1 MTRYQP
7 SSTFEFYHQSPSTLD
22 AKPVFSADDE
32 MSVLDD
38 KILESSTSDI
48 PSMNDPRRSSFDHTP
63 EDFSRR
69 NSVWSESQS
78 RHASQMSTP
87 LFESVNP
94 FVRVDTAP
102 SASYGQPQSWP
113 LSADSG
119 SCTPTP
125 IYEQFPHDYDG
136 NSSNP
141 FAGGAVGPVN
151 PTSFSHIP
159 YRPGSTFPGST
170 ATPMSPQSSQGWVSG
185 TSEAT
190 EARAKPVR
198 NTPYRNG
205 SPLHLRRD
213 GIRKKNARFDI
224 PAERTLSNIDMLISQ
239 CTDEDEIKELKQQKR
254 LLRNRQAAL
263 DSRQRKKVH
272 TEQLEEDKKRS
283 SSLINELEEA
293 LREMKLREAEY
304 HREKAELF
312 EREQHLRGYIDQLH
326 IEKEEMIRS
335 HTLETGELRKKNAIL
350 REHLEKVELNAQP
363 ASNSTFRN
371 DFSDYENITMENAPW
386 DDFSMVNEFSLGT
399 ENHGLISTPTPVSDN
414 SILVNSKKAEKSSDK
429 PPGHTDSS
437 PFSWNTFYM
446 CLLFGAFIASNSS
459 TVSPAIPPLSEE
471 YRVESANV
479 LRAVLASA
487 DSTDA
492 ANSLNPGA
500 IPGPSLTT
508 LEDDG
513 GDFKPPPSNFQQ
525 AYANMRNTGMQHT
538 KKVPEKVVRDFR
550 RMVKKCSA
558 STSVKDEQIGAAST
572 DLSYDDFEHPTPLDA
587 TSNNSI
593 YNDRIPLRPRKHQHA
608 TANPQEDLVLLFLPF
623 PTALDQQFYLLCE
636 LFLAFRYLYTL
647 YTLVVLCPMV
657 LARTYKRSPPI
668 LSNLIAAK
676 PQGWTLLQL
685 GLRGLAILG
694 RLFLNSVLRV
704 AQI

>member
-7 SSTFEFYHQSPSTLD
+7 SSTFAFYHQSPALD
-22 AKPVFSADDE
+22 AKPIFSGDDE

-48 PSMNDPRRSSFDHTP
+48 PSMNDPRRSSFDHTS

-87 LFESVNP
+87 LFEPVNP
-94 FVRVDTAP
+94 FARVDTAHP
-102 SASYGQPQSWP
+102 NSYGQQQPWP

-125 IYEQFPHDYDG
+125 IYEQFPQDYDG
-136 NSSNP
+136 SSTNP

-151 PTSFSHIP
+151 PMSFSHMQ
-159 YRPGSTFPGST
+159 YRPGSTFPGSS

-190 EARAKPVR
+190 EARSKPSR
-198 NTPYRNG
+198 NSTYRNG

-224 PAERTLSNIDMLISQ
+224 PAERTLSNIDLLISQ

-272 TEQLEEDKKRS
+272 TEKLEEDKKRS
-283 SSLINELEEA
+283 STLINELEEA
-293 LREMKLREAEY
+293 LREMKLREQEY
-304 HREKAELF
+304 HREKAEHF
-312 EREQHLRGYIDQLH
+312 EREQQLRTYINQLH
-326 IEKEEMIRS
+326 LEKEEMIRS

-350 REHLEKVELNAQP
+350 REHLEKVELGAQP
-363 ASNSTFRN
+363 APNSTFRN
-371 DFSDYENITMENAPW
+371 EFSDYENITMENAPW
-386 DDFSMVNEFSLGT
+386 DDFSMVNEFSLNT
-399 ENHGLISTPTPVSDN
+399 ENHSLIRTPTPLPDTAV
-414 SILVNSKKAEKSSDK
+414 LVASKKSEKSLEK

-459 TVSPAIPPLSEE
+459 SVSPAIPALSEE
-471 YRVESANV
+471 YRAESANV

-487 DSTDA
+487 DSSDTA
-492 ANSLNPGA
+492 SALNPGA
-500 IPGPSLTT
+500 IPGTSSSTTANLPTTITGAEMAQITGRGPSSSNLDDLHRNLVAPTKQQEEEQVFSLTTERYRSLTT

-525 AYANMRNTGMQHT
+525 AYANMRNAGMQHT
-538 KKVPEKVVRDFR
+538 KNAPDIYSRSLLWDRVPEKVVQDFR
-550 RMVKKCSA
+550 RMVKECSA
-558 STSVKDEQIGAAST
+558 STQVKDEQAGAVCQS
-572 DLSYDDFEHPTPLDA
+572 
-587 TSNNSI
+587 
-593 YNDRIPLRPRKHQHA
+593 
-608 TANPQEDLVLLFLPF
+608 
-623 PTALDQQFYLLCE
+623 
-636 LFLAFRYLYTL
+636 
-647 YTLVVLCPMV
+647 
-657 LARTYKRSPPI
+657 
-668 LSNLIAAK
+668 
-676 PQGWTLLQL
+676 
-685 GLRGLAILG
+685 
-694 RLFLNSVLRV
+694 
-704 AQI
+704 

>member
-7 SSTFEFYHQSPSTLD
+7 SSTFEFYHQSPSALD
-22 AKPVFSADDE
+22 AKPVFSGDDE

-48 PSMNDPRRSSFDHTP
+48 PSMNDPRRSSFDHTS

-69 NSVWSESQS
+69 NSVWSDSQS

-87 LFESVNP
+87 LFEPVNP
-94 FVRVDTAP
+94 FVRVDTTQ
-102 SASYGQPQSWP
+102 STSYGQQQSWP

-136 NSSNP
+136 NSTNP

-151 PTSFSHIP
+151 PMSFSHMP

-190 EARAKPVR
+190 EARSKPIR
-198 NTPYRNG
+198 NTTYRNG
-205 SPLHLRRD
+205 SPLHMRRD

-304 HREKAELF
+304 HREKTELF

-326 IEKEEMIRS
+326 MEKEEMIRS

-350 REHLEKVELNAQP
+350 REHLEKAELNAQP
-363 ASNSTFRN
+363 VPNSTFRN
-371 DFSDYENITMENAPW
+371 EFSDYENITMENAPW

-399 ENHGLISTPTPVSDN
+399 ENHALIHTPTPVPDN
-414 SILVNSKKAEKSSDK
+414 TVLVTSKKADKSLEK

-446 CLLFGAFIASNSS
+446 CLLFGAFIASNNGA
-459 TVSPAIPPLSEE
+459 VSPAIPPLSEE
-471 YRVESANV
+471 YRAESANV

-487 DSTDA
+487 DSSDA
-492 ANSLNPGA
+492 PNALIPGA
-500 IPGPSLTT
+500 IPGPSSSAAANFPTTITGAEMAQITSGGGPPTSNLDDLHRNLVAPTKQQEEEQIFSLSTERYRSLTT

-525 AYANMRNTGMQHT
+525 AYANMRNSGMQHT
-538 KKVPEKVVRDFR
+538 KNAPDIYSRSLLWDRVPEKVVRDFR
-550 RMVKKCSA
+550 RMVKECGA
-558 STSVKDEQIGAAST
+558 AAPGKDEQMGAVCQS
-572 DLSYDDFEHPTPLDA
+572 
-587 TSNNSI
+587 
-593 YNDRIPLRPRKHQHA
+593 
-608 TANPQEDLVLLFLPF
+608 
-623 PTALDQQFYLLCE
+623 
-636 LFLAFRYLYTL
+636 
-647 YTLVVLCPMV
+647 
-657 LARTYKRSPPI
+657 
-668 LSNLIAAK
+668 
-676 PQGWTLLQL
+676 
-685 GLRGLAILG
+685 
-694 RLFLNSVLRV
+694 
-704 AQI
+704 

>member
-7 SSTFEFYHQSPSTLD
+7 PSAFEFYHQSPSSLD
-22 AKPVFSADDE
+22 TKPVFSGDDE

-38 KILESSTSDI
+38 KILETTSDI
-48 PSMNDPRRSSFDHTP
+48 ASMNDPRRSSYDHTS

-69 NSVWSESQS
+69 NSVWSDSQS
-78 RHASQMSTP
+78 RNTSQMSTP

-94 FVRVDTAP
+94 FGRVDTTP
-102 SASYGQPQSWP
+102 SASYGQHQSWP

-136 NSSNP
+136 SSTNP

-151 PTSFSHIP
+151 LVPFSQIP
-159 YRPGSTFPGST
+159 FRPGSTFPQSA

-185 TSEAT
+185 TSEST
-190 EARAKPVR
+190 EARSKPIR
-198 NTPYRNG
+198 NTTYRNG
-205 SPLHLRRD
+205 SPLHMRRD

-283 SSLINELEEA
+283 SSLITELQDA

-304 HREKAELF
+304 LREKTEMF

-326 IEKEEMIRS
+326 LEKEEMIRS
-335 HTLETGELRKKNAIL
+335 HTLETGELRKKNVIL
-350 REHLEKVELNAQP
+350 REHLDKAELNAQQTTN
-363 ASNSTFRN
+363 ATFRN
-371 DFSDYENITMENAPW
+371 EFSDYENITMENAPW
-386 DDFSMVNEFSLGT
+386 DDFSIVNEFSLDAH
-399 ENHGLISTPTPVSDN
+399 NSSLVRTPTPIPDN
-414 SILVNSKKAEKSSDK
+414 TALMASKKSDKSTDK
-429 PPGHTDSS
+429 PPGHTESS

-459 TVSPAIPPLSEE
+459 SVSAPAIPPLSEE
-471 YRVESANV
+471 YRAESANV

-487 DSTDA
+487 DTMEA
-492 ANSLNPGA
+492 AQTLNFGT
-500 IPGPSLTT
+500 IPGPSVSTT
-508 LEDDG
+508 ASLPTTITGAEMARITGGGPTSSLEDLHHNLVALTKQQEEEQIFSLSTERYRALTDLEDEG

-525 AYANMRNTGMQHT
+525 AYASMRSSGLQHT
-538 KKVPEKVVRDFR
+538 KNAPDIYSRSLLWDRVPEKVVQDFR
-550 RMVKKCSA
+550 RMVKQCGVSDA
-558 STSVKDEQIGAAST
+558 AKDEQTGGVCQS
-572 DLSYDDFEHPTPLDA
+572 
-587 TSNNSI
+587 
-593 YNDRIPLRPRKHQHA
+593 
-608 TANPQEDLVLLFLPF
+608 
-623 PTALDQQFYLLCE
+623 
-636 LFLAFRYLYTL
+636 
-647 YTLVVLCPMV
+647 
-657 LARTYKRSPPI
+657 
-668 LSNLIAAK
+668 
-676 PQGWTLLQL
+676 
-685 GLRGLAILG
+685 
-694 RLFLNSVLRV
+694 
-704 AQI
+704 

>member
-1 MTRYQP
+1 MTRYQA
-7 SSTFEFYHQSPSTLD
+7 SSTFEFYHQSPALD
-22 AKPVFSADDE
+22 AKPVFSGDDE

-48 PSMNDPRRSSFDHTP
+48 PSMNDPRRSSFDHTS

-87 LFESVNP
+87 LFEPVNP
-94 FVRVDTAP
+94 FARVDTSHP
-102 SASYGQPQSWP
+102 TSYGQQQPWP

-125 IYEQFPHDYDG
+125 IYEQFPQDYDG
-136 NSSNP
+136 NSTNP

-151 PTSFSHIP
+151 PMSFSHMQ
-159 YRPGSTFPGST
+159 YRPGSTFPGSS

-190 EARAKPVR
+190 EARSKPSR
-198 NTPYRNG
+198 NSTYRNG

-224 PAERTLSNIDMLISQ
+224 PAERTLSNIDLLISQ

-283 SSLINELEEA
+283 STLINELEEA
-293 LREMKLREAEY
+293 LREMKLREQEY

-312 EREQHLRGYIDQLH
+312 EREQQLRTYINQLH
-326 IEKEEMIRS
+326 MEKEEMIRS

-350 REHLEKVELNAQP
+350 REHLEKVELGAQP
-363 ASNSTFRN
+363 APNSAFRN
-371 DFSDYENITMENAPW
+371 EFSDYENITMENAPW
-386 DDFSMVNEFSLGT
+386 DDFSMVNEFSLNT
-399 ENHGLISTPTPVSDN
+399 ENHGLIRTPTPVPDN
-414 SILVNSKKAEKSSDK
+414 TVLVTSKKSEKSLDK

-446 CLLFGAFIASNSS
+446 CLLFGAFIASNNSS
-459 TVSPAIPPLSEE
+459 ISPALPALSEE
-471 YRVESANV
+471 YRAESANV

-487 DSTDA
+487 DSSDA
-492 ANSLNPGA
+492 ANALNPGA
-500 IPGPSLTT
+500 LPGTSSSITANLPTTITGAEMAQITGGGPSTSNLDDLHRNLVAPTKQQEEEQVFSLTTERYRSLTT

-525 AYANMRNTGMQHT
+525 AYANMRNAGMQHT
-538 KKVPEKVVRDFR
+538 KNVPDIYSRSLLWDRVPEKVVQDFR
-550 RMVKKCSA
+550 RMVKECSA
-558 STSVKDEQIGAAST
+558 STPIKDEQAGAVCQS
-572 DLSYDDFEHPTPLDA
+572 
-587 TSNNSI
+587 
-593 YNDRIPLRPRKHQHA
+593 
-608 TANPQEDLVLLFLPF
+608 
-623 PTALDQQFYLLCE
+623 
-636 LFLAFRYLYTL
+636 
-647 YTLVVLCPMV
+647 
-657 LARTYKRSPPI
+657 
-668 LSNLIAAK
+668 
-676 PQGWTLLQL
+676 
-685 GLRGLAILG
+685 
-694 RLFLNSVLRV
+694 
-704 AQI
+704 

>member
-7 SSTFEFYHQSPSTLD
+7 SSTFEFYHQSPSALD
-22 AKPVFSADDE
+22 SKPVFPGDDE

-38 KILESSTSDI
+38 KILESSTSDT
-48 PSMNDPRRSSFDHTP
+48 PSINDPRRSSFDHTS

-69 NSVWSESQS
+69 NSVWSDSQS
-78 RHASQMSTP
+78 RHTSQMSTP
-87 LFESVNP
+87 LFEPVNP
-94 FVRVDTAP
+94 FVRVETV
-102 SASYGQPQSWP
+102 SSGYSQQQSWP

-125 IYEQFPHDYDG
+125 IYEQYPHDYDG
-136 NSSNP
+136 NSTNP

-151 PTSFSHIP
+151 PMSFSHMP

-190 EARAKPVR
+190 EARSKPIR
-198 NTPYRNG
+198 NTTYRNG
-205 SPLHLRRD
+205 SPLHMRRD

-272 TEQLEEDKKRS
+272 TEQLEEEKKRNS
-283 SSLINELEEA
+283 SHIHQLEETI
-293 LREMKLREAEY
+293 REMKLRDEEH

-312 EREQHLRGYIDQLH
+312 EREQHLRSYIDQLH
-326 IEKEEMIRS
+326 MEKEEMIRS

-350 REHLEKVELNAQP
+350 REHLEKLELSAQP
-363 ASNSTFRN
+363 PPNSTFRN
-371 DFSDYENITMENAPW
+371 EFSDYENITMENAPW
-386 DDFSMVNEFSLGT
+386 DDFSMVNEYSLCS
-399 ENHGLISTPTPVSDN
+399 ENHALIRTPTPVPEN
-414 SILVNSKKAEKSSDK
+414 AILLPSKKPDKSLEK

-459 TVSPAIPPLSEE
+459 SVSPAIPPLSEE
-471 YRVESANV
+471 YRAESANV

-487 DSTDA
+487 DSADA
-492 ANSLNPGA
+492 TNALHPGT
-500 IPGPSLTT
+500 IPGPSSANAILPSTITGAEMAQITSGSGPLSSNLDDLHQNLVAPTKQQEEEQIFSLSTERYRSLIT

-513 GDFKPPPSNFQQ
+513 GDLKPPPSNFQQ
-525 AYANMRNTGMQHT
+525 AYSTMRNAGMQHT
-538 KKVPEKVVRDFR
+538 KNAPDIYSRSLLWDRVPEKVVQDFR
-550 RMVKKCSA
+550 RMVKECGA
-558 STSVKDEQIGAAST
+558 PAAGKDEQVGGVCQS
-572 DLSYDDFEHPTPLDA
+572 
-587 TSNNSI
+587 
-593 YNDRIPLRPRKHQHA
+593 
-608 TANPQEDLVLLFLPF
+608 
-623 PTALDQQFYLLCE
+623 
-636 LFLAFRYLYTL
+636 
-647 YTLVVLCPMV
+647 
-657 LARTYKRSPPI
+657 
-668 LSNLIAAK
+668 
-676 PQGWTLLQL
+676 
-685 GLRGLAILG
+685 
-694 RLFLNSVLRV
+694 
-704 AQI
+704 

>member
-7 SSTFEFYHQSPSTLD
+7 SSTFEFYHQSPPALD
-22 AKPVFSADDE
+22 SKPVFSGDDE

-48 PSMNDPRRSSFDHTP
+48 ASMNDPRRSSFDHTS

-69 NSVWSESQS
+69 NSVWSDSQS

-87 LFESVNP
+87 LFEPVNP
-94 FVRVDTAP
+94 FVRVETQ
-102 SASYGQPQSWP
+102 SSGYGQQQSWP

-136 NSSNP
+136 NSTNP

-151 PTSFSHIP
+151 PMSFSHMP

-190 EARAKPVR
+190 EARSKPIR
-198 NTPYRNG
+198 NTTYRNG
-205 SPLHLRRD
+205 SPLHMRRD

-272 TEQLEEDKKRS
+272 TEQLEEEKKRNS
-283 SSLINELEEA
+283 SHIHQLEETI
-293 LREMKLREAEY
+293 REMKLRDEEH

-326 IEKEEMIRS
+326 MEKEEMIRS

-350 REHLEKVELNAQP
+350 REHLEKVELSTQQAP
-363 ASNSTFRN
+363 NSTFRN
-371 DFSDYENITMENAPW
+371 EFSDYENITMENAPW
-386 DDFSMVNEFSLGT
+386 DDFSMVNEFSLGS
-399 ENHGLISTPTPVSDN
+399 ENHALIRTPTPAPENAV
-414 SILVNSKKAEKSSDK
+414 LLTSKKADKSLEK
-429 PPGHTDSS
+429 PPGHTDAS

-446 CLLFGAFIASNSS
+446 CLLFGAFIASNNSS
-459 TVSPAIPPLSEE
+459 VSPAIPPLSEE
-471 YRVESANV
+471 YRAESANV

-487 DSTDA
+487 DSSDA
-492 ANSLNPGA
+492 VNALNPGTV
-500 IPGPSLTT
+500 PGPSSSGAAIVPTTITHAEMAQITSGGGPLTSNLDDLHHTLVAPTKQQEEEQIFSLSTERYRSLTT

-513 GDFKPPPSNFQQ
+513 GDLKPPPSNFQQ
-525 AYANMRNTGMQHT
+525 AYATMRNA
-538 KKVPEKVVRDFR
+538 EKVVRDFR
-550 RMVKKCSA
+550 RMVKECGASA
-558 STSVKDEQIGAAST
+558 TGKDEQVGAVCQS
-572 DLSYDDFEHPTPLDA
+572 
-587 TSNNSI
+587 
-593 YNDRIPLRPRKHQHA
+593 
-608 TANPQEDLVLLFLPF
+608 
-623 PTALDQQFYLLCE
+623 
-636 LFLAFRYLYTL
+636 
-647 YTLVVLCPMV
+647 
-657 LARTYKRSPPI
+657 
-668 LSNLIAAK
+668 
-676 PQGWTLLQL
+676 
-685 GLRGLAILG
+685 
-694 RLFLNSVLRV
+694 
-704 AQI
+704 